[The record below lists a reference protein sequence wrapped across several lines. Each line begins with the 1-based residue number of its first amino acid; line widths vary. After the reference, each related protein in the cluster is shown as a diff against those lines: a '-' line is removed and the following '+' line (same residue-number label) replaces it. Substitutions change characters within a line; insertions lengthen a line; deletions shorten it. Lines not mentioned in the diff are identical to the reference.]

1 MLSTVQRCVSLMN
14 AMRTHAVRQQNRRV
28 TC

>member
-1 MLSTVQRCVSLMN
+1 MLSTVQHCVSLVN
-14 AMRTHAVRQQNRRV
+14 AMPTHAVRQQNRRV

>member
-1 MLSTVQRCVSLMN
+1 MLITVQHCISLISD
-14 AMRTHAVRQQNRRV
+14 MRTHAVPQQNRRV

>member
-1 MLSTVQRCVSLMN
+1 MLSTVQHCVSLIN
-14 AMRTHAVRQQNRRV
+14 AMFTHAIRQQNRRV